1 MLSFPPRHL
10 LLTNAE
16 VLYDMIGKKKK
27 SFPDIKILD
36 APPDGY
42 PDNMFTPEH
51 VEEQLKIRK
60 AVEEAIREQE
70 REEKG

>member
-1 MLSFPPRHL
+1 
-10 LLTNAE
+10 
-16 VLYDMIGKKKK
+16 MIGKKKK

>member
-16 VLYDMIGKKKK
+16 VLYDMIGKKK

-36 APPDGY
+36 APPGGY

-51 VEEQLKIRK
+51 MEEQLKMRN